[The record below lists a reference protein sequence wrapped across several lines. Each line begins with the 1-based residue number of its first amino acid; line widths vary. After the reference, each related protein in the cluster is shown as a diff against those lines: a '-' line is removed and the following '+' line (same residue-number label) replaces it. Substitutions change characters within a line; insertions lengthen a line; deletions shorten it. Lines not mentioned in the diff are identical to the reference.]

1 MIAAD
6 NMIPLL
12 IVGRLLVLTYALY
25 KDQMIRMILS
35 VFYVIPTIS
44 TLLL

>member
-1 MIAAD
+1 MIAA
-6 NMIPLL
+6 IKPIL
-12 IVGRLLVLTYALY
+12 IGRLLVITYALY